1 MGTGSITSSGMFRA
15 GMRLEIGKE
24 HSGLTQANVQRLMSQ
39 MRDRY
44 PQAQFE
50 LRLIEKGNR
59 VFLEALRQNKRTLS
73 KDAQYRGGSPDR
85 LQQRDHRR
93 QAAVELLIRKGLVTH
108 QQAGLAAG
116 QTVSQRF
123 GSDAKRAAYMRE
135 LTSLIG
141 TQGWS
146 PARAVPVQSRP
157 AGQVGGVPAAL
168 PPRQRTVEL
177 RAPSDAAV
185 SGGHEP
191 PGSTGLSRMSNAS
204 SGDELYSVAASKA
217 PTVREDMEALFAE
230 GARPGEKSAAA
241 RRIVDQFAA
250 SQFGDEQAQELADEL
265 KARILSLTQENR
277 RALPLSI
284 RMLAAIPAEWQGMKP
299 ADREAQRANQLAVE
313 AGEDVKAALVKM
325 DGEGAISPAE
335 GRQPHRLL
343 DAGRM
348 VLGEELREAIRREV
362 DHSRLVVLNPA
373 ASGGTEVAGL
383 LKEFATAHFQRKG
396 ETRPVVLPMNV
407 RGGQHWVSVVAYKQ
421 ESGALGFVAVDTDV
435 NLAGLSSEMRGQVIG
450 WADDVRRAL
459 QDPASAAPVDVSLVA
474 GNLQDPLRGNACGPL
489 QVDLFKR
496 LSQADASLSV
506 EDVARGWMTQTLAA
520 GEKDPAAARLQ
531 LVAWRGQLFDAV
543 AQQAA
548 NPSDGG
554 LLNDLYSPQGR
565 PSDDLRPYFH
575 PDAVEA
581 RRQAQ
586 LAPQDSQRSSEP
598 RASSSQ
604 VASAVMESPASRVRA
619 SEVEGGGSDEFP
631 EVVIDDGADEDG
643 DPRVLDVGAEDLE
656 SQRRSWLSNQS
667 SSVSRQSSEDDPLN
681 DAVDLD
687 DQQAENLLRNLRESG
702 LDDSRSLSS
711 SASQGDLDR
720 LLMTQNGRQALIY
733 NKENK

>member
-1 MGTGSITSSGMFRA
+1 MATGSITSSGMFRA

-24 HSGLTQANVQRLMSQ
+24 HSGLTQANVQRLMAQ

-44 PQAQFE
+44 PQAEFE

-93 QAAVELLIRKGLVTH
+93 QAAVDLLIQKGLITP

-116 QTVSQRF
+116 QTASQRF
-123 GSDAKRAAYMRE
+123 GSDAQRAAHMRE
-135 LTSLIG
+135 VTRLVGSVD
-141 TQGWS
+141 WS
-146 PARAVPVQSRP
+146 PAQAVPVQSRRT
-157 AGQVGGVPAAL
+157 G
-168 PPRQRTVEL
+168 PRGDDTQQLTQPLVVRQ
-177 RAPSDAAV
+177 APSEASV

-191 PGSTGLSRMSNAS
+191 PGSAELSRMSGAS
-204 SGDELYSVAASKA
+204 SDGQLNSVAASKA
-217 PTVREDMEALFAE
+217 PTVREDMKALFADGTRSE
-230 GARPGEKSAAA
+230 EKKSAA

-250 SQFGDEQAQELADEL
+250 SQFGDTEARELADEL
-265 KARILSLTQENR
+265 KARISSLTQENR

-284 RMLAAIPAEWQGMKP
+284 RMLAAIPVEWQGMKL

-325 DGEGAISPAE
+325 DGEGAITQAE
-335 GRQPHRLL
+335 GREPHRLL

-348 VLGEELREAIRREV
+348 VLGEELREAIRRDV

-373 ASGGTEVAGL
+373 ASGGTQVARM
-383 LKEFATAHFQRKG
+383 LKEFATAHFQREG

-435 NLAGLSSEMRGQVIG
+435 NLAGLSSEMHGQVIG
-450 WADDVRRAL
+450 WADDVRREL
-459 QDPASAAPVDVSLVA
+459 QDPTSAAPVDVPLVA

-543 AQQAA
+543 AQEAA

-554 LLNDLYSPQGR
+554 LLNDLYIPQGK
-565 PSDDLRPYFH
+565 PSDDLRPFFH

-586 LAPQDSQRSSEP
+586 LAAQDSQRSSAP
-598 RASSSQ
+598 SASSSQ
-604 VASAVMESPASRVRA
+604 VASSVIQPPASRVSA
-619 SEVEGGGSDEFP
+619 SEVESGGSDEFP

-643 DPRVLDVGAEDLE
+643 DPRVVDVGAEDLE

-687 DQQAENLLRNLRESG
+687 DEQAENLLRNLRESG

-733 NKENK
+733 NKEDK